1 LWLLDSVGGILFVVV
16 YGVVVAV
23 AIGGWWYCGFVCGVC
38 VGVGGCVVLIL
49 KLVVFWCCNIWL
61 VVFYFC

>member
-1 LWLLDSVGGILFVVV
+1 MWLLDSVGGILFVVV

-38 VGVGGCVVLIL
+38 VGGCVVLIL
-49 KLVVFWCCNIWL
+49 KLVVFWCCNI
-61 VVFYFC
+61 